1 MDARTRGMKCG
12 FCEKITKY
20 KCMHC
25 QLPACN
31 RCTMFEED
39 EGATGWKAGES
50 VGYCNDCQLT
60 YSPTTVNSD
69 VFESLDEERERLTPS
84 PLPETNSSVFL
95 FFLFVRK
102 TLSNH
107 SNQPKK
113 CTMNEQIIN

>member
-1 MDARTRGMKCG
+1 
-12 FCEKITKY
+12 
-20 KCMHC
+20 MHC
-25 QLPACN
+25 ELPACN

-84 PLPETNSSVFL
+84 PLPETNRSVFISS
-95 FFLFVRK
+95 
-102 TLSNH
+102 LSEKH
-107 SNQPKK
+107 
-113 CTMNEQIIN
+113 